1 MKFHHIG
8 IACRDINEQLKLIK
22 ILFPRAI
29 LKKTIHD
36 PLQNADLC
44 LIIINELAIELI
56 SGKPVR
62 KLVEEG
68 ITGYHI
74 CFSVSDIMKTINK
87 FIDNGAIIV
96 SSPKP
101 AILFKN
107 RKVAFLHTKLGLIEL
122 LEDI

>member
-22 ILFPRAI
+22 ILFPEAI
-29 LKKTIHD
+29 LKKPFYD
-36 PLQNADLC
+36 PLQNASLS
-44 LIIINELAIELI
+44 LIIMNDLTIELI
-56 SGKPVR
+56 SGQPVK
-62 KLVEEG
+62 KLVEKG

-74 CFSVSDIMKTINK
+74 CFSVSNITKSINK
-87 FIDNGAIIV
+87 FINNGAIIV

-107 RKVAFLHTKLGLIEL
+107 KKVAFLHTKLGLIEL
-122 LEDI
+122 IEDI